1 MKQTNIGSRVMG
13 HGFGFDVTANM
24 ERGKSL
30 GRMLALA
37 LFLASLCCGASGL
50 ASLVWAADITYPAS
64 QFSDGKAKFFS
75 YKTPE
80 GITIKYFIIKSSDAV
95 IRAAFD
101 ACDVCWPE
109 GKGYQQKGDFMV
121 CKNCGKQFHSTR
133 VNEVS
138 GGCNPSP
145 LTRKLENGQVIIK
158 PEDVLKGKRYFD
170 LKGAKG

>member
-1 MKQTNIGSRVMG
+1 MKKIIKALLTSMGGKRSRTIVPGSFLLLVSLLCAAN
-13 HGFGFDVTANM
+13 GFV
-24 ERGKSL
+24 SP
-30 GRMLALA
+30 
-37 LFLASLCCGASGL
+37 AS
-50 ASLVWAADITYPAS
+50 AADITYPAT

-80 GITIKYFIIKSSDAV
+80 GITIKYFVIKSPDGV

-109 GKGYQQKGDFMV
+109 GKGYQQKDDFMI
-121 CKNCGKQFHSTR
+121 CRNCGKKFHSNR
-133 VNEVS
+133 INEVS
-138 GGCNPSP
+138 GGCNPAP

-170 LKGAKG
+170 LKGGKG

>member
-1 MKQTNIGSRVMG
+1 MKQGIRPRLMTGVHRRKSVLLLVGS
-13 HGFGFDVTANM
+13 
-24 ERGKSL
+24 L
-30 GRMLALA
+30 LMLAVL
-37 LFLASLCCGASGL
+37 LCGAPR
-50 ASLVWAADITYPAS
+50 LVPMAFAADITYPAT

-80 GITIKYFIIKSSDAV
+80 GITIKYFIIKSSDGV

-145 LTRKLENGQVIIK
+145 LTRKLESGQVIIK

-170 LKGAKG
+170 LKGGKG